1 MCAISAEVL
10 GKMLESFLADQPHAV
25 ALEYGELLFDFAT
38 ARYSVTGEG
47 KCVFH
52 IWSEERN
59 AVRRVVDAEV
69 KPRLLRLSV
78 LRFGQ
83 SQPTI
88 LETTSL
94 TSALRPV
101 LLSTGTTQA
110 TSSPASRV
118 PSMPTLPVRAL
129 LLRSRAFGRSRPN
142 QKRASSHPPRSSS
155 DSTDSNSRGPNRRR
169 SKAPSAT
176 PKPSRLD
183 FGRPNTRWTRPK

>member
-1 MCAISAEVL
+1 MQMCAISAEVL

-88 LETTSL
+88 LEICPDREQRSVT
-94 TSALRPV
+94 ALRAA
-101 LLSTGTTQA
+101 LATDRCSTG
-110 TSSPASRV
+110 
-118 PSMPTLPVRAL
+118 
-129 LLRSRAFGRSRPN
+129 
-142 QKRASSHPPRSSS
+142 
-155 DSTDSNSRGPNRRR
+155 STRIPQ
-169 SKAPSAT
+169 
-176 PKPSRLD
+176 L
-183 FGRPNTRWTRPK
+183 